1 MKADAV
7 STKKIENPGKN
18 SQNSTLAKRLRR
30 DWNLNKWK
38 YIMIIPV
45 LIYLI
50 LFCYKPMY
58 GLVIAFK
65 DYKITRGIAGSSWAD
80 PWFKWFLNFITDPYF
95 PRVIKNTFLISGLTI
110 LFGFPTPILLA
121 LLINEVRNKAFKRTV
136 QTITYMPYFIST
148 VVMCGIIKVFCMQDG
163 LFAQIAVALGGTA
176 ENYLANPQ
184 YFRTVY
190 VLSDIWQKIGWDS
203 IIYLAALSA
212 IDQEQYEAARVDGAN
227 RFQQMLHITLPGL
240 IPTIMILFILR
251 MGNMLNVGYEKILLL
266 YNATTYEVADVIST
280 YTYRLSF
287 PTSGGSPMYSKST
300 AIGLFNTLVN
310 VVFLVVTNAISKRAT
325 ESSLF

>member
-1 MKADAV
+1 
-7 STKKIENPGKN
+7 
-18 SQNSTLAKRLRR
+18 
-30 DWNLNKWK
+30 
-38 YIMIIPV
+38 MIIPV
-45 LIYLI
+45 LIYLV

-58 GLVIAFK
+58 GLIIAFK

-95 PRVIKNTFLISGLTI
+95 PRVIKNTFMISGLTI
-110 LFGFPTPILLA
+110 LFGFPTPIILA
-121 LLINEVRNKAFKRTV
+121 LLINEVRNKAFKRSV

-163 LFAQIAVALGGTA
+163 LFAQIASAFGGVA
-176 ENYLANPQ
+176 ENYLANPR
-184 YFRTVY
+184 YFRTIY
-190 VLSDIWQKIGWDS
+190 VASDIWQKIGWDS

-251 MGNMLNVGYEKILLL
+251 MGNILNVGYEKVLLL
-266 YNATTYEVADVIST
+266 YNATTYEVADIIST

-310 VVFLVVTNAISKRAT
+310 VVFLLITNAISKKAT

>member
-1 MKADAV
+1 MKADAAG
-7 STKKIENPGKN
+7 TKNTG
-18 SQNSTLAKRLRR
+18 TLAKKLRR

-45 LIYLI
+45 LIYLV

-58 GLVIAFK
+58 GLIIAFK

-95 PRVIKNTFLISGLTI
+95 PRVIKNTFMISGLTI
-110 LFGFPTPILLA
+110 LFGFPTPIILA
-121 LLINEVRNKAFKRTV
+121 LLINEVRNKAFKRSV

-163 LFAQIAVALGGTA
+163 LFAQIASAFGGVA
-176 ENYLANPQ
+176 ENYLANPR
-184 YFRTVY
+184 YFRTIY
-190 VLSDIWQKIGWDS
+190 VASDIWQKIGWDS

-251 MGNMLNVGYEKILLL
+251 MGNILNVGYEKVLLL
-266 YNATTYEVADVIST
+266 YNATTYEVADIIST

-310 VVFLVVTNAISKRAT
+310 VVFLLITNAISKKAT

>member
-1 MKADAV
+1 MKADAAG
-7 STKKIENPGKN
+7 TKNTG
-18 SQNSTLAKRLRR
+18 TLAKKLRR

-45 LIYLI
+45 LIYLV

-58 GLVIAFK
+58 GLIIAFK

-95 PRVIKNTFLISGLTI
+95 PRVIKNTFMISGLTI
-110 LFGFPTPILLA
+110 LFGFPTPIILA
-121 LLINEVRNKAFKRTV
+121 LLINEVRNKAFKRSV

-163 LFAQIAVALGGTA
+163 LFAQIASAFGGVA
-176 ENYLANPQ
+176 ENYLANPR
-184 YFRTVY
+184 YFRTIY
-190 VLSDIWQKIGWDS
+190 VASDIWQKIGWDS

-251 MGNMLNVGYEKILLL
+251 MGNVLNVGYEKVLLL
-266 YNATTYEVADVIST
+266 YNATTYEVADIIST

-310 VVFLVVTNAISKRAT
+310 VVFLLITNAISKKAT

>member
-1 MKADAV
+1 MKADAAG
-7 STKKIENPGKN
+7 TKNTGTP
-18 SQNSTLAKRLRR
+18 AKKLRR

-45 LIYLI
+45 LIYLV

-58 GLVIAFK
+58 GLIIAFK

-95 PRVIKNTFLISGLTI
+95 PRVIKNTFMISGLTI
-110 LFGFPTPILLA
+110 LFGFPTPIILA
-121 LLINEVRNKAFKRTV
+121 LLINEVRNKAFKRSV

-163 LFAQIAVALGGTA
+163 LFAQIASAFGGVA
-176 ENYLANPQ
+176 ENYLANPR
-184 YFRTVY
+184 YFRTIY
-190 VLSDIWQKIGWDS
+190 VASDIWQKIGWDS

-251 MGNMLNVGYEKILLL
+251 MGNILNVGYEKVLLL
-266 YNATTYEVADVIST
+266 YNATTYEVADIIST

-310 VVFLVVTNAISKRAT
+310 VVFLLITNAISKKAT

>member
-1 MKADAV
+1 MKADAAG
-7 STKKIENPGKN
+7 TKNTG
-18 SQNSTLAKRLRR
+18 TLAKKLHR

-45 LIYLI
+45 LIYLV

-58 GLVIAFK
+58 GLIIAFK

-95 PRVIKNTFLISGLTI
+95 PRVIKNTFMISGLTI
-110 LFGFPTPILLA
+110 LFGFPTPIILA
-121 LLINEVRNKAFKRTV
+121 LLINEVRNKAFKRSV

-163 LFAQIAVALGGTA
+163 LFAQIASAFGGVA
-176 ENYLANPQ
+176 ENYLANPR
-184 YFRTVY
+184 YFRTIY
-190 VLSDIWQKIGWDS
+190 VASDIWQKIGWDS

-251 MGNMLNVGYEKILLL
+251 MGNILNVGYEKVLLL
-266 YNATTYEVADVIST
+266 YNATTYEVADIIST

-310 VVFLVVTNAISKRAT
+310 VVFLLITNAISKKAT

>member
-1 MKADAV
+1 MKTVKGGAV
-7 STKKIENPGKN
+7 AAAQKQTASFTPPKQSLG
-18 SQNSTLAKRLRR
+18 KRLKKS
-30 DWNLNKWK
+30 WQLYLFVAPALIGLIIFS
-38 YIMIIPV
+38 YI
-45 LIYLI
+45 
-50 LFCYKPMY
+50 PMY
-58 GLVIAFK
+58 GILLAFK
-65 DYKITRGIAGSSWAD
+65 DYSPFLGIMGSEWVGLEHFQRFFNS
-80 PWFKWFLNFITDPYF
+80 PYF
-95 PRVIKNTFLISGLTI
+95 VQLLRNTLVISLYGL
-110 LFGFPTPILLA
+110 LVGFPIPIILA
-121 LLINEVRNKAFKRTV
+121 LGLNSVRNMKFKKTV
-136 QTITYMPYFIST
+136 QTVTYAPYFIST

-163 LFAQIAVALGGTA
+163 LFAQIASAFGGVA
-176 ENYLANPQ
+176 ENYLANPR
-184 YFRTVY
+184 YFRTIY
-190 VLSDIWQKIGWDS
+190 VASDIWQKIGWDS

-251 MGNMLNVGYEKILLL
+251 MGNILNVGYEKVLLL
-266 YNATTYEVADVIST
+266 YNATTYEVADIIST

-310 VVFLVVTNAISKRAT
+310 VVFLLITNAISKKAT

>member
-7 STKKIENPGKN
+7 NVNSAGTKTFG
-18 SQNSTLAKRLRR
+18 QRLRR
-30 DWNLNKWK
+30 DWNMNKWK

-45 LIYLI
+45 LVYLV

-58 GLVIAFK
+58 GLIIAFK

-80 PWFKWFLNFITDPYF
+80 PWYKWFLNFITDPYF

-110 LFGFPTPILLA
+110 LFGFPTPIILA

-163 LFAQIAVALGGTA
+163 LFAQIATALGGVA
-176 ENYLANPQ
+176 ENYLANPK

-190 VLSDIWQKIGWDS
+190 VVSDIWQKIGWDS

-240 IPTIMILFILR
+240 MPTIMILFILR
-251 MGNMLNVGYEKILLL
+251 MGNILNVGYEKILLL
-266 YNATTYEVADVIST
+266 YNATTYEVTDVIST

-310 VVFLVVTNAISKRAT
+310 VVFLMITNEISKKAT

>member
-1 MKADAV
+1 MKADAAG
-7 STKKIENPGKN
+7 TKNTG
-18 SQNSTLAKRLRR
+18 TLAKKLRR

-45 LIYLI
+45 LIYLV

-58 GLVIAFK
+58 GLIIAFK

-95 PRVIKNTFLISGLTI
+95 PRVIKNTFMISGLTI
-110 LFGFPTPILLA
+110 LFGFPTPIILA
-121 LLINEVRNKAFKRTV
+121 LLINEVRNKAFKRSV

-163 LFAQIAVALGGTA
+163 LFAQIASAFGGVA
-176 ENYLANPQ
+176 ENYLANPR
-184 YFRTVY
+184 YFRTIY
-190 VLSDIWQKIGWDS
+190 VASDIWQKIGWDS

-251 MGNMLNVGYEKILLL
+251 MGNILNVGYEKVLLL
-266 YNATTYEVADVIST
+266 YNATTYEVADIIST

-300 AIGLFNTLVN
+300 AIGLFNKLVN
-310 VVFLVVTNAISKRAT
+310 VVFLLITNAISKKAT

>member
-1 MKADAV
+1 
-7 STKKIENPGKN
+7 
-18 SQNSTLAKRLRR
+18 
-30 DWNLNKWK
+30 
-38 YIMIIPV
+38 MIIPV
-45 LIYLI
+45 LIYLA

-58 GLVIAFK
+58 GLIIAFK

-95 PRVIKNTFLISGLTI
+95 PRVIKNTFMISGLTI
-110 LFGFPTPILLA
+110 LFGFPTPIILA
-121 LLINEVRNKAFKRTV
+121 LLINEVRNKAFKRSV

-163 LFAQIAVALGGTA
+163 LFAQIASAFGGVA
-176 ENYLANPQ
+176 ENYLANPR
-184 YFRTVY
+184 YFRTIY
-190 VLSDIWQKIGWDS
+190 VASDIWQKIGWDS

-251 MGNMLNVGYEKILLL
+251 MGNILNVGYEKVLLL
-266 YNATTYEVADVIST
+266 YNATTYEVADIIST

-310 VVFLVVTNAISKRAT
+310 VVFLLITNAISKKAT

>member
-1 MKADAV
+1 MKADAAG
-7 STKKIENPGKN
+7 TKNTG
-18 SQNSTLAKRLRR
+18 TLAKKLRR

-45 LIYLI
+45 LIYLA

-58 GLVIAFK
+58 GLIIAFK

-95 PRVIKNTFLISGLTI
+95 PRVIKNTFMISGLTI
-110 LFGFPTPILLA
+110 LFGFPTPIILA
-121 LLINEVRNKAFKRTV
+121 LLINEVRNKAFKRSV

-163 LFAQIAVALGGTA
+163 LFAQIASAFGGVA
-176 ENYLANPQ
+176 ENYLANPR
-184 YFRTVY
+184 YFRTIY
-190 VLSDIWQKIGWDS
+190 VASDIWQKIGWDS

-251 MGNMLNVGYEKILLL
+251 MGNILNVGYEKVLLL
-266 YNATTYEVADVIST
+266 YNATTYEVADIIST

-310 VVFLVVTNAISKRAT
+310 VVFLLITNAISKKAT

>member
-1 MKADAV
+1 MKADAAG
-7 STKKIENPGKN
+7 TKNTG
-18 SQNSTLAKRLRR
+18 TLAKKLRR

-45 LIYLI
+45 LIYLV

-58 GLVIAFK
+58 GLIIAFK

-95 PRVIKNTFLISGLTI
+95 PRVIKNTFMISGLTI
-110 LFGFPTPILLA
+110 LFGFPTPIILA
-121 LLINEVRNKAFKRTV
+121 LLINEVRNKAFKRSV

-163 LFAQIAVALGGTA
+163 LFAQIASAFGGVA
-176 ENYLANPQ
+176 ENYLANPR
-184 YFRTVY
+184 YFRTIY
-190 VLSDIWQKIGWDS
+190 VASDIWQKIGWDS

-251 MGNMLNVGYEKILLL
+251 MGNILNVGYEKVLLL
-266 YNATTYEVADVIST
+266 YNATTYDVADIIST

-310 VVFLVVTNAISKRAT
+310 VVFLLITNAISKKAT

>member
-1 MKADAV
+1 MKSVAV
-7 STKKIENPGKN
+7 NRNNTETFG
-18 SQNSTLAKRLRR
+18 KRLRR

-45 LIYLI
+45 LIYLA

-58 GLVIAFK
+58 GLIIAFK

-95 PRVIKNTFLISGLTI
+95 PRVIKNTFMISGLTI
-110 LFGFPTPILLA
+110 LFGFPTPIILA
-121 LLINEVRNKAFKRTV
+121 LLINEVRNKAFKRSV

-163 LFAQIAVALGGTA
+163 LFAQIASAFGGVA
-176 ENYLANPQ
+176 ENYLANPR
-184 YFRTVY
+184 YFRTIY
-190 VLSDIWQKIGWDS
+190 VASDIWQKIGWDS

-251 MGNMLNVGYEKILLL
+251 MGNILNVGYEKVLLL
-266 YNATTYEVADVIST
+266 YNATTYEVADIIST

-310 VVFLVVTNAISKRAT
+310 VVFLLITNAISKKAT

>member
-1 MKADAV
+1 MKADAAG
-7 STKKIENPGKN
+7 TKNTG
-18 SQNSTLAKRLRR
+18 TLAKKLRR

-45 LIYLI
+45 LIYLV

-58 GLVIAFK
+58 GLIIAFK

-95 PRVIKNTFLISGLTI
+95 PRVIKNTFMISGLTI
-110 LFGFPTPILLA
+110 LFGFPTPIILA
-121 LLINEVRNKAFKRTV
+121 LLINEVRNKAFKRSV

-163 LFAQIAVALGGTA
+163 LFAQIASAFGGVA
-176 ENYLANPQ
+176 ENYLANPR
-184 YFRTVY
+184 YFRTIY
-190 VLSDIWQKIGWDS
+190 VASDIWQKIGWDS

-251 MGNMLNVGYEKILLL
+251 MGNILNVVYEKVLLL
-266 YNATTYEVADVIST
+266 YNATTYEVADIIST

-310 VVFLVVTNAISKRAT
+310 VVFLLITNAISKKAT

>member
-1 MKADAV
+1 MKDDAAG
-7 STKKIENPGKN
+7 TKNTG
-18 SQNSTLAKRLRR
+18 TLAKKLRR

-45 LIYLI
+45 LIYLV

-58 GLVIAFK
+58 GLIIAFK

-95 PRVIKNTFLISGLTI
+95 PRVIKNTFMISGLTI
-110 LFGFPTPILLA
+110 LFGFPTPIILA
-121 LLINEVRNKAFKRTV
+121 LLINEVRNKAFKRSV

-163 LFAQIAVALGGTA
+163 LFAQIASAFGGVA
-176 ENYLANPQ
+176 ENYLANPR
-184 YFRTVY
+184 YFRTIY
-190 VLSDIWQKIGWDS
+190 VASDIWQKIGWDS

-251 MGNMLNVGYEKILLL
+251 MGNILNVGYEKVLLL
-266 YNATTYEVADVIST
+266 YNATTYEVADIIST

-310 VVFLVVTNAISKRAT
+310 VVFLLITNAISKKAT

>member
-1 MKADAV
+1 MKADAAG
-7 STKKIENPGKN
+7 TKNTG
-18 SQNSTLAKRLRR
+18 TLAKKLRR

-45 LIYLI
+45 LIYLV

-58 GLVIAFK
+58 GLIIAFK

-80 PWFKWFLNFITDPYF
+80 PWFKWFLNFITDPYC
-95 PRVIKNTFLISGLTI
+95 PRVIKNTFMISGLTI
-110 LFGFPTPILLA
+110 LFGFPTPIILA
-121 LLINEVRNKAFKRTV
+121 LLINEVRNKAFKRSV

-163 LFAQIAVALGGTA
+163 LFAQIASAFGGVA
-176 ENYLANPQ
+176 ENYLANPR
-184 YFRTVY
+184 YFRTIY
-190 VLSDIWQKIGWDS
+190 VASDIWQKIGWDS

-251 MGNMLNVGYEKILLL
+251 MGNILNVGYEKVLLL
-266 YNATTYEVADVIST
+266 YNATTYEVADIIST

-310 VVFLVVTNAISKRAT
+310 VVFLLITNAISKKAT

>member
-1 MKADAV
+1 MKADAAG
-7 STKKIENPGKN
+7 TKNTGN
-18 SQNSTLAKRLRR
+18 LAKKLRR

-45 LIYLI
+45 LIYLV

-58 GLVIAFK
+58 GLIIAFK

-95 PRVIKNTFLISGLTI
+95 PRVIKNTFMISGLTI
-110 LFGFPTPILLA
+110 LFGFPTPIILA
-121 LLINEVRNKAFKRTV
+121 LLINEVRNKAFKRSV

-163 LFAQIAVALGGTA
+163 LFAQIASAFGGVA
-176 ENYLANPQ
+176 ENYLANPR
-184 YFRTVY
+184 YFRTIY
-190 VLSDIWQKIGWDS
+190 VASDIWQKIGWDS

-240 IPTIMILFILR
+240 VPTIMILFILR
-251 MGNMLNVGYEKILLL
+251 MGMLDTRRYCFCIMQRHMKWR
-266 YNATTYEVADVIST
+266 T
-280 YTYRLSF
+280 SF
-287 PTSGGSPMYSKST
+287 PLILTACRSRRAAGRPCIPNQLQSDYLTRWSMSYSC
-300 AIGLFNTLVN
+300 
-310 VVFLVVTNAISKRAT
+310 
-325 ESSLF
+325 

>member
-1 MKADAV
+1 MKSVAV
-7 STKKIENPGKN
+7 NRNNTETFG
-18 SQNSTLAKRLRR
+18 KRLRR

-45 LIYLI
+45 LIYLA

-58 GLVIAFK
+58 GLIIAFK
-65 DYKITRGIAGSSWAD
+65 DYKITRGIAGSSWSD

-95 PRVIKNTFLISGLTI
+95 PRVIENTFLLSGLTI
-110 LFGFPTPILLA
+110 LFGFPTPIILA

-163 LFAQIAVALGGTA
+163 IFAQIAVALGGTA
-176 ENYLANPQ
+176 ENYLANPA

-240 IPTIMILFILR
+240 VPTIMILFILR
-251 MGNMLNVGYEKILLL
+251 MGNILNVGYEKVLLL
-266 YNATTYEVADVIST
+266 YNPNTYDVADIIST

-310 VVFLVVTNAISKRAT
+310 VVFLLITNAISKKAT

>member
-1 MKADAV
+1 MKADAAG
-7 STKKIENPGKN
+7 TKNTG
-18 SQNSTLAKRLRR
+18 TLAKKLRR

-45 LIYLI
+45 LIYLV

-58 GLVIAFK
+58 GLIIAFK

-95 PRVIKNTFLISGLTI
+95 PRVIKNTFMISGLTI
-110 LFGFPTPILLA
+110 LFGFPTPIILA
-121 LLINEVRNKAFKRTV
+121 LLINEVRNKAFKRSV

-163 LFAQIAVALGGTA
+163 LFAQIASAFGGVA
-176 ENYLANPQ
+176 ENYLANPR
-184 YFRTVY
+184 YFRTIY
-190 VLSDIWQKIGWDS
+190 VASDIWQKIGWDS

-251 MGNMLNVGYEKILLL
+251 MGNILNVGYEKVLLL
-266 YNATTYEVADVIST
+266 YNATTYEVADIIST

-310 VVFLVVTNAISKRAT
+310 VVFLLITNAISKKAT
-325 ESSLF
+325 EASLF